1 MLFVDPNRQTT
12 RGKWIMSA
20 KEELYDLVDQLGD
33 EQAIEV
39 LAYLRRLLDEPEMS
53 ETPAMAWLTKRM
65 GPQAVAGS
73 TFFAQQQTGLT
84 DLAAQQGV
92 QPVMNFD
99 DLLGDFWPEDE
110 TADDFIAAVRQ

>member
-1 MLFVDPNRQTT
+1 
-12 RGKWIMSA
+12 MSA

-33 EQAIEV
+33 EQAIDV
-39 LAYLRRLLDEPEMS
+39 LAYLRRLLGEPELS
-53 ETPAMAWLTKRM
+53 EAMATARLTKRM
-65 GPQAVAGS
+65 GPEAVSGS
-73 TFFAQQQTGLT
+73 TFFTQRQTDLT

-110 TADDFIAAVRQ
+110 TADDFIAAVRRWRHEGGYA